1 MADNS
6 NKQNYI
12 NTDMNSLIEFV
23 EILRKKGKLI
33 VSITIIM
40 TLLSFVYVNFFA
52 EPIYQ
57 GNTFLE
63 AGEVVNIDSE
73 KGTVQV
79 IKLNSPSFAN
89 SIMKAKH
96 SNRDKMEFD
105 ISIVPMNNS
114 KLFKYSVTS
123 NNKELIKKR
132 LKEAIKFTL
141 DRDKKM
147 AKLYS
152 GTNAKI
158 TNTKV
163 VIPITILDKP
173 IKPNKKLI
181 VIASFVSALIFS
193 IFIAFFIEFLTEIKN
208 IRDKK
213 EN

>member
-1 MADNS
+1 MEENC
-6 NKQNYI
+6 NMQN
-12 NTDMNSLIEFV
+12 NTNVDTVNLIDLFD
-23 EILRKKGKLI
+23 ILAKRKKLI
-33 VSITIIM
+33 ISITVIVTIF
-40 TLLSFVYVNFFA
+40 SYIYVNFIA
-52 EPIYQ
+52 KPIYQ
-57 GNTFLE
+57 GNIFLE
-63 AGEVVNIDSE
+63 AGEVVNIDLE

-89 SIMKAKH
+89 SIMEAKY
-96 SNRDKMEFD
+96 SNRDKLEFD
-105 ISIVPMNNS
+105 MSIVPMNNS

-158 TNTKV
+158 TNAKV
-163 VIPITILDKP
+163 VIPITILDEP

-193 IFIAFFIEFLTEIKN
+193 IFIAFFIEFLTEA
-208 IRDKK
+208 KK
-213 EN
+213 KRI